1 MRSSCLDL
9 RSLMR
14 NLRGPKVA
22 GLFLVT
28 FLQAAPAFAQKSNCA
43 AMAEMAKDVANL
55 RDAGVPKELVQKRL
69 KRDVPNQEEL
79 ALAILVLKL
88 VYSTKGTGEDL
99 KREVLRKCD

>member
-1 MRSSCLDL
+1 MK
-9 RSLMR
+9 
-14 NLRGPKVA
+14 NLKVPKIA
-22 GLFLVT
+22 GIILAN
-28 FLQAAPAFAQKSNCA
+28 FLQPMPAFAQQSNCA

-55 RDAGVPKELVQKRL
+55 RDAGASKEWVQKRL

-99 KREVLRKCD
+99 KREVLKKCD

>member
-1 MRSSCLDL
+1 MRSSCLDS
-9 RSLMR
+9 RSLMK
-14 NLRGPKVA
+14 NFRGPKVA
-22 GLFLVT
+22 GFFLVT
-28 FLQAAPAFAQKSNCA
+28 FLQAIPVSAQKSNCA

-55 RDAGVPKELVQKRL
+55 GDAGVPKELVQKRL

-99 KREVLRKCD
+99 KMEVLNKCN

>member
-1 MRSSCLDL
+1 MKSYRLDS
-9 RSLMR
+9 RSLMK

-22 GLFLVT
+22 GFFLVT
-28 FLQAAPAFAQKSNCA
+28 FLQATPVFAQKSNCA

-55 RDAGVPKELVQKRL
+55 RDAGVPKEVVKKRL

-88 VYSTKGTGEDL
+88 VYSTNGTGRDL
-99 KREVLRKCD
+99 KIEVLKKCD